1 MRVRHILI
9 SYRVRLD
16 GGRRWRD
23 GHPPTSIRYALLR
36 EPTKGCDFSGM
47 CEELSTEPWL
57 SVIVRIARR
66 ADLNRWE

>member
-1 MRVRHILI
+1 MRVRHVLI

-16 GGRRWRD
+16 GGRDRN
-23 GHPPTSIRYALLR
+23 PPTSIRYALLR

-47 CEELSTEPWL
+47 CEELSTELRL